1 METQQTS
8 TLYSSWETSLRA
20 HMGQLV
26 NSALEDPMT
35 CEVMLNPDGRI
46 WQERFGE
53 PMKCI
58 GTMRSG
64 DAEVAF
70 RTLPCLAR
78 HSRMTSPSSTANIP
92 VGSDSPEPCLLWF
105 QSPAAPWGRSS
116 TPKRILW
123 KSPPSLPSR
132 WNKFSAWATDGR
144 CPSCSTFSAELRNPG

>member
-8 TLYSSWETSLRA
+8 TLHSSWENSLRI

-58 GTMRSG
+58 GTMRS
-64 DAEVAF
+64 
-70 RTLPCLAR
+70 
-78 HSRMTSPSSTANIP
+78 
-92 VGSDSPEPCLLWF
+92 
-105 QSPAAPWGRSS
+105 
-116 TPKRILW
+116 
-123 KSPPSLPSR
+123 
-132 WNKFSAWATDGR
+132 
-144 CPSCSTFSAELRNPG
+144 

>member
-8 TLYSSWETSLRA
+8 TLHSSWENSLRI

-58 GTMRSG
+58 GTMRS
-64 DAEVAF
+64 VPSP
-70 RTLPCLAR
+70 PCLAR

-92 VGSDSPEPCLLWF
+92 VDSAFPGRCLP
-105 QSPAAPWGRSS
+105 SYPA
-116 TPKRILW
+116 L
-123 KSPPSLPSR
+123 PSLLENRHLASSHSTNTSR
-132 WNKFSAWATDGR
+132 L
-144 CPSCSTFSAELRNPG
+144 EL